1 MISFAFNS
9 LQGLRYWQ
17 ALSIYQKAQANT
29 MSGSAKKTIYAAMA
43 ANFAIAITKFFA
55 ASVTGSSA
63 MLSEGIHSVVDTGN
77 ELLLLLGI
85 KLSQKPADASHPFGY
100 GQELYFW
107 TLIVALFIFAIG
119 GGMSIYEGIE
129 HVQHPEP
136 LSDPFW
142 SYMVLGLAVVFEGY
156 SWNVALQ
163 EFLAQKKEK
172 SFWSAIRASKDPT
185 IFTILFEDT
194 AALIGL
200 LVAFVGVLSGHLLG
214 NVYLDGIASII
225 IGVILCGVALLLAAE
240 SKGLLIGEGADAATV
255 SSIRTIT
262 QEDAAVEKVLQVLT
276 LHFGPQEILLNLEI
290 KFVENLETEELAIA
304 VERLESS
311 ISQQHPEVKN
321 IFIEAKSITTYCKSI
336 VGKN

>member
-1 MISFAFNS
+1 
-9 LQGLRYWQ
+9 
-17 ALSIYQKAQANT
+17 
-29 MSGSAKKTIYAAMA
+29 MSGSAKKTIYAAMV
-43 ANFAIAITKFFA
+43 ANFAIAVIKFVA
-55 ASVTGSSA
+55 ASITGSSA

-85 KLSQKPADASHPFGY
+85 RQSKKPADDSHPFGY

-119 GGMSIYEGIE
+119 GGMSIYEGIN

-136 LSDPFW
+136 LTDPFW
-142 SYMVLGLAVVFEGY
+142 NYVVLGLAVLFEGY

-163 EFLAQKKEK
+163 EFLAQKEDG

-200 LVAFVGVLSGHLLG
+200 FVAFLGVLSGHILG
-214 NVYLDGIASII
+214 NVYLDGVASIV
-225 IGVILCGVALLLAAE
+225 IGIILCGVAILLASE
-240 SKGLLIGEGADAATV
+240 SKGLLIGEGANAETV
-255 SSIRTIT
+255 ASIKKIT
-262 QEDAAVEKVLQVLT
+262 HDDPAVEKVIKVLT

-290 KFVENLETEELAIA
+290 KFVDDLETTELAIA
-304 VERLESS
+304 IERLEKSLH
-311 ISQQHPEVKN
+311 SQHSEIKN
-321 IFIEAKSITTYCKSI
+321 IFIEAKSLTAKRKSLI
-336 VGKN
+336 SND

>member
-1 MISFAFNS
+1 
-9 LQGLRYWQ
+9 
-17 ALSIYQKAQANT
+17 

-43 ANFAIAITKFFA
+43 ANFAIAVIKFIA
-55 ASVTGSSA
+55 ASITGSSA

-85 KLSQKPADASHPFGY
+85 RLSKKPADDSHPFGY

-119 GGMSIYEGIE
+119 GGMSIYEGIN
-129 HVQHPEP
+129 HVRHPEP
-136 LSDPFW
+136 LTDPFW
-142 SYMVLGLAVVFEGY
+142 NYVVLGLAVVFEGY

-163 EFLAQKKEK
+163 EFLASKNEE
-172 SFWSAIRASKDPT
+172 SFWTAILASKDPT

-200 LVAFVGVLSGHLLG
+200 LVAFIGVFSGHLLD

-225 IGVILCGVALLLAAE
+225 IGIILCGVALLLAAE
-240 SKGLLIGEGADAATV
+240 SKGLLIGEGAKAETV
-255 SSIRTIT
+255 ASIRKIT
-262 QEDAAVEKVLQVLT
+262 NEDPAVAEVVKVLT

-290 KFVENLETEELAIA
+290 EFKGDLETGELAIA
-304 VERLESS
+304 VERLETS
-311 ISQQHPEVKN
+311 IRKQHAEVKN
-321 IFIEAKSITTYCKSI
+321 IFIEAKSISASCKVLDVS
-336 VGKN
+336 

>member
-1 MISFAFNS
+1 
-9 LQGLRYWQ
+9 
-17 ALSIYQKAQANT
+17 

-43 ANFAIAITKFFA
+43 ANFAIAIIKFIA
-55 ASVTGSSA
+55 ASITGSSA

-85 KLSQKPADASHPFGY
+85 RQSKQPADDSHPFGY

-119 GGMSIYEGIE
+119 GGMSIYEGIN

-136 LSDPFW
+136 LTDPFW
-142 SYMVLGLAVVFEGY
+142 NYVVLGLAVLFEGY

-163 EFLAQKKEK
+163 EFLASKNED
-172 SFWSAIRASKDPT
+172 SFWAAIRASKDPT

-200 LVAFVGVLSGHLLG
+200 FVAFLGVLSGHILG
-214 NVYLDGIASII
+214 NIYLDGVASIV
-225 IGVILCGVALLLAAE
+225 IGIILCGVAILLASE
-240 SKGLLIGEGADAATV
+240 SKGLLIGEGADATTV
-255 SSIRTIT
+255 TSVKEIT
-262 QEDAAVEKVLQVLT
+262 NNDPAVEKVIKVLT

-290 KFVENLETEELAIA
+290 KFVDDLETEELAIA
-304 VERLESS
+304 IERLESS
-311 ISQQHPEVKN
+311 INSQHSDIKN
-321 IFIEAKSITTYCKSI
+321 IFIEAKSITARRKLTS
-336 VGKN
+336 

>member
-1 MISFAFNS
+1 
-9 LQGLRYWQ
+9 
-17 ALSIYQKAQANT
+17 

-43 ANFAIAITKFFA
+43 ANFAIAVIKFIA

-85 KLSQKPADASHPFGY
+85 RQSKKPADDSHPFGY

-129 HVQHPEP
+129 HIKHPEP
-136 LSDPFW
+136 LSDPRW
-142 SYMVLGLAVVFEGY
+142 NYIVLAVAVVFEGY

-163 EFLAQKKEK
+163 EFLASKNEA
-172 SFWSAIRASKDPT
+172 SFWTAIRASKDPT

-200 LVAFVGVLSGHLLG
+200 LIAFLGVLAGHLWG
-214 NVYLDGIASII
+214 NVYLDGVASVA
-225 IGVILCGVALLLAAE
+225 IGIILCGVALLLAAE
-240 SKGLLIGEGADAATV
+240 SKGLLIGEGADAETV
-255 SSIRTIT
+255 ASIRQIT
-262 QEDAAVEKVLQVLT
+262 ENDPAVEQVIKVLT
-276 LHFGPQEILLNLEI
+276 LHFGPQEVLLNLEI
-290 KFVENLETEELAIA
+290 KFIADLETAELATA
-304 VERLESS
+304 VERLERS
-311 ISQQHPEVKN
+311 INSKHQAVKN
-321 IFIEAKSITTYCKSI
+321 IFIEAKSITAKSKSAI
-336 VGKN
+336 ANE

>member
-1 MISFAFNS
+1 
-9 LQGLRYWQ
+9 
-17 ALSIYQKAQANT
+17 

-85 KLSQKPADASHPFGY
+85 KLSKKPADDSHPFGY

-107 TLIVALFIFAIG
+107 TLIVSLLIFAIG
-119 GGMSIYEGIE
+119 GGMSIYEGIN
-129 HVQHPEP
+129 HVRHPEP
-136 LSDPFW
+136 LTDPFW
-142 SYMVLGLAVVFEGY
+142 SYVVLGLAVLFEGY

-163 EFLAQKKEK
+163 EFLATKEEK
-172 SFWSAIRASKDPT
+172 NFWTAIRASKDPT

-200 LVAFVGVLSGHLLG
+200 FVAFIGIFSGHLLG
-214 NVYLDGIASII
+214 NVYLDGVASII
-225 IGVILCGVALLLAAE
+225 IGVILCGVALLLVTE
-240 SKGLLIGEGADAATV
+240 SKGLLIGEGASAETV
-255 SSIRTIT
+255 ASIRKIT
-262 QEDAAVEKVLQVLT
+262 NDDPAVEKVLKVLT

-290 KFVENLETEELAIA
+290 EFVEDLETEELAIA

-311 ISQQHPEVKN
+311 INSVHSEIKQ
-321 IFIEAKSITTYCKSI
+321 IFIEAKSIAASRKITNAKAAI
-336 VGKN
+336 E

>member
-1 MISFAFNS
+1 
-9 LQGLRYWQ
+9 
-17 ALSIYQKAQANT
+17 

-43 ANFAIAITKFFA
+43 ANGAIALTKFFA
-55 ASVTGSSA
+55 ASITGSSA

-85 KLSQKPADASHPFGY
+85 KLSKRPADDSHPFGY

-107 TLIVALFIFAIG
+107 TLIVSLFIFAIG
-119 GGMSIYEGIE
+119 GGMSIYEGIN
-129 HVQHPEP
+129 HLQHPEP

-142 SYMVLGLAVVFEGY
+142 NYMVLGFAVLFEGY
-156 SWNVALQ
+156 SWNIALQ
-163 EFLAQKKEK
+163 EFLANKKED
-172 SFWSAIRASKDPT
+172 SFWTAIRASKDPT

-200 LVAFVGVLSGHLLG
+200 FVAFVGVFCGHLFG
-214 NVYLDGIASII
+214 NVYLDGVASIV

-240 SKGLLIGEGADAATV
+240 SKGLLIGEGADAETV
-255 SSIRTIT
+255 ASIRKIT
-262 QEDAAVEKVLQVLT
+262 NEDRAVEKVLRVLT

-290 KFVENLETEELAIA
+290 EFIEDLETEELALA

-311 ISQQHPEVKN
+311 INSQHPDIEN
-321 IFIEAKSITTYCKSI
+321 IFIEAKSISASRRISAVKIGPSGIETQESQQ
-336 VGKN
+336 